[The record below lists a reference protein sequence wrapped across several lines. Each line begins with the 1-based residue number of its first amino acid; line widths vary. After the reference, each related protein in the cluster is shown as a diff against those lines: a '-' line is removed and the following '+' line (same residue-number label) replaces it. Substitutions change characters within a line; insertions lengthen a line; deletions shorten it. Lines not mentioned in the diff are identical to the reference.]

1 MAKKTKGVSK
11 RALWLI
17 VLAGVGILAAA
28 LLTWLL
34 MNPIST
40 VANFNECKAAGG
52 RLMESYPEQCSLGG
66 KTFTDDSQL
75 KSSSAAYLGLS
86 EQAALDKAES
96 ASTPAR
102 VVERDG
108 ESLPIDMSFAEG
120 RLNLYIENGTVT
132 RVVVEGE

>member
-1 MAKKTKGVSK
+1 
-11 RALWLI
+11 
-17 VLAGVGILAAA
+17 
-28 LLTWLL
+28 
-34 MNPIST
+34 
-40 VANFNECKAAGG
+40 
-52 RLMESYPEQCSLGG
+52 MESYPEQCSLGG